1 VEFDRWRTILPRL
14 YGFGVGLRKEM
25 AKKMEGRDHMAPA
38 PIATPGWPSCYLS
51 LSPRP
56 GSGLGISPVSVNLSM
71 IIDSPRNSGVRLTLR
86 SIELADIV

>member
-1 VEFDRWRTILPRL
+1 MEFDRWRTILPLL

-25 AKKMEGRDHMAPA
+25 AKKMEGRDHMVPA
-38 PIATPGWPSCYLS
+38 PDRHPRLALLLPQPV
-51 LSPRP
+51 PRP
-56 GSGLGISPVSVNLSM
+56 GSGLGTSPVSVNLSM